1 MSKRLE
7 DLTVDELR
15 HEVRKCHQHME
26 RCYDVLMGEKNVKPV
41 ELVDVQDSIDLELFY
56 KCKSMAVAVPQHTK
70 S

>member
-56 KCKSMAVAVPQHTK
+56 KCKSMAVPQHTK